1 MEMVSNKTML
11 ISSIILSIGIIV
23 GGSLISSKSAPVS
36 DSLSKTNIEVTIFID
51 SKEASKLLGITEKEL
66 LRIITEEK
74 RMLETTG
81 SFDGEMLPYVMIERK
96 RYFERTKLLVW
107 AQESASLHKEY

>member
-1 MEMVSNKTML
+1 MSGNRTML
-11 ISSIILSIGIIV
+11 ISSIILSAGIIV
-23 GGSLISSKSAPVS
+23 GGSLCSSKSTPVS
-36 DSLSKTNIEVTIFID
+36 DSLSDTKLENTIFID
-51 SKEASKLLGITEKEL
+51 SKEASELLGITEKEL
-66 LRIITEEK
+66 LKIITEEK

-81 SFDGEMLPYVMIERK
+81 SFEGEMLPYVMIESK

>member
-1 MEMVSNKTML
+1 MVSNKTML
-11 ISSIILSIGIIV
+11 ISSIILSIGMVV
-23 GGSLISSKSAPVS
+23 GGSLISTKSTPVS
-36 DSLSKTNIEVTIFID
+36 DSLSNTNVEDTIFID

-74 RMLETTG
+74 NMLETTG
-81 SFDGEMLPYVMIERK
+81 SFEGEMLPYVMIESK